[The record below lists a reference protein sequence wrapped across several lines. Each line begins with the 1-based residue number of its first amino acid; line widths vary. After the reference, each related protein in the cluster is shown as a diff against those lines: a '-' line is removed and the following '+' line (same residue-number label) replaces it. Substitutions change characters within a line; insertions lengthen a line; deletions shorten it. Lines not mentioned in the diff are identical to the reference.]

1 MVKNISGITLDIVT
15 LKGIFMEQDLIS
27 IVIPVYN
34 AGRYLTDTINSVQAQ
49 TCDNWELIFVDDK
62 STDNSAEIIAEYA
75 KTDNRIKYS
84 LLPENVGPA
93 LARNHGIDMAKG
105 RYLCY
110 QDADDL
116 WHKHKLEKQL
126 KFMKEKDCA
135 FSFTGYEF
143 ADENGKPIN
152 KKVFVPETYTYSQ
165 AIKST
170 IISTI
175 TVMFDR
181 EKLSNEDLYMPN
193 MGAEDSATWWKI
205 LKKVDCA
212 YGLNEILS
220 YYRRNKGTL
229 SANKAVA
236 AKRIWR
242 LYRDLE
248 KFSIPKS
255 VFCFTCYA
263 LSAIKRRI

>member
-1 MVKNISGITLDIVT
+1 
-15 LKGIFMEQDLIS
+15 MEQDLIS
-27 IVIPVYN
+27 IVVPVYN
-34 AGRYLTDTINSVQAQ
+34 AGKYLNDTIKSVQAQ
-49 TCDNWELIFVDDK
+49 TYDFWELIFVDDK
-62 STDNSAEIIAEYA
+62 STDNSAEIIAGYM
-75 KTDNRIKYS
+75 KTDSRIKYFAM
-84 LLPENVGPA
+84 PENGGPA
-93 LARNHGIDMAKG
+93 LARNRGIDEATG

-116 WHKHKLEKQL
+116 WHRHKLEKQIR
-126 KFMKEKDCA
+126 FMKEKNCA

-143 ADENGKPIN
+143 ADENGTPID
-152 KKVFVPETYTYSQ
+152 KKVFIPETYTYFQ
-165 AIKST
+165 AIKRT

-181 EKLSNEDLYMPN
+181 EKLTNEDLYMPN
-193 MGAEDSATWWKI
+193 MGAEDTATWWKI
-205 LKKVDCA
+205 LKKIECA

-220 YYRRNKGTL
+220 YYRRTNGTL
-229 SANKAVA
+229 SANKLIA

-248 KFSIPKS
+248 GFSIPKS
-255 VFCFTCYA
+255 ICCFTSYA